1 MADESQLRRVTLFA
15 LRLMLITP
23 VLLALWWLSMP
34 LYARVIGECAAVVL
48 RVMGYPIER
57 VVVNAHG
64 FLNTDTTLG
73 FALGGSVPTAPIS
86 WVVTNVAIYISLI
99 LATRRMKWNYRAR
112 ALGIGLATLLA
123 AHIAHVVVFFAF
135 APAIERNPQVPTAI
149 AQILITLPF
158 LLWIVLAYWNTPS
171 PMPSSATPNH
181 VAERES
187 ESK

>member
-1 MADESQLRRVTLFA
+1 MADESQLRRVMLFA

-23 VLLALWWLSMP
+23 VVLASWWLSMP
-34 LYARVIGECAAVVL
+34 LYARAIGECAAIFL

-73 FALGGSVPTAPIS
+73 FALGGAVPTAPIS
-86 WVVTNVAIYISLI
+86 WVVTNIAIYISLI
-99 LATRRMKWNYRAR
+99 LATRRMKWNRRAH
-112 ALGIGLATLLA
+112 ALGIGLATLVA
-123 AHIAHVVVFFAF
+123 AHIAHVVIFFAF

-158 LLWIVLAYWNTPS
+158 LLWIVLAYWSTPS
-171 PMPSSATPNH
+171 PPPSPASSDRA
-181 VAERES
+181 AEQDS

>member
-1 MADESQLRRVTLFA
+1 MADESHLRRVMLFA

-23 VLLALWWLSMP
+23 VVLALWWLSMP
-34 LYARVIGECAAVVL
+34 AYARVIGECAAIVL

-73 FALGGSVPTAPIS
+73 FALGGAVPTAPIS

-99 LATRRMKWNYRAR
+99 LATRRMNWKRRAR
-112 ALGIGLATLLA
+112 ALGIGLATLIA

-135 APAIERNPQVPTAI
+135 APAIERNPQIPTAI

-158 LLWIVLAYWNTPS
+158 LLWIVLAYWSAPS
-171 PMPSSATPNH
+171 PMPSHNH
-181 VAERES
+181 PENVTQNES
-187 ESK
+187 ETT